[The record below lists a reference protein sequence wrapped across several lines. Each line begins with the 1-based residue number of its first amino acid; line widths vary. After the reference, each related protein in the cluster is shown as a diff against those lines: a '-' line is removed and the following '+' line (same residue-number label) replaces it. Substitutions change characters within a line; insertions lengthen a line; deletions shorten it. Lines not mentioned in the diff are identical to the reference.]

1 MKSRPIRLCGACYA
15 EVPYHPI
22 EWQFKDK
29 MKCDRHQLRLLTR
42 EVAEI

>member
-15 EVPYHPI
+15 EVPYHRI

-29 MKCDRHQLRLLTR
+29 MKCDRHQLPLLTR
-42 EVAEI
+42 KVAEI